1 MPAWGLYHSL
11 QRNEGDWHSFIYT
24 LKTKANKDHE
34 IPFRLIY
41 RRYRIQL

>member
-1 MPAWGLYHSL
+1 MPAWGLCHSL
-11 QRNEGDWHSFIYT
+11 QRNGAEWHSFIYT
-24 LKTKANKDHE
+24 LKIKVNKDHE